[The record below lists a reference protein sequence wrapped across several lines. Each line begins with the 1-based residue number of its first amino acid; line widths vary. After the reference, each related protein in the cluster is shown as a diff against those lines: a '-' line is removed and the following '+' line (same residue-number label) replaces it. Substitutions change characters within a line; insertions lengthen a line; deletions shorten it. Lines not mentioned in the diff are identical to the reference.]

1 MLHRLAWESSDG
13 RIAAL
18 TGRGLNQSF
27 QPIPERLS
35 IRTEAATNDD
45 GAIACENCSWHP
57 LVKYPTINSI
67 MWYCPRCRLYQKGRV
82 FTAAEYDLHYHVGY
96 QARQRR
102 KHRTA
107 LIRLSRIAGLLDVER
122 PRLLDVGCS
131 LGYTVE
137 AAGEL
142 GWQGFGVDV
151 NPRVIAVCRRR
162 KLRCQVVRGPGLP
175 YPDAFFDA
183 VTAWHVI
190 EHVADVSES
199 LAEWARVLRPGGIL
213 AIETLDSSCL
223 KLKWRGPNY
232 RTFWAPE
239 HVYTFNRHNLGNLVR
254 AARFEVVSPP
264 RVGAVEKLSPKMAL
278 YAVGY
283 LFFKGLQA
291 RLGLSKNFQMFCR
304 RTGAAI
310 PAVTRRAA

>member
-1 MLHRLAWESSDG
+1 
-13 RIAAL
+13 
-18 TGRGLNQSF
+18 
-27 QPIPERLS
+27 
-35 IRTEAATNDD
+35 
-45 GAIACENCSWHP
+45 
-57 LVKYPTINSI
+57 
-67 MWYCPRCRLYQKGRV
+67 MWYCPSCRLYQKGRV
-82 FTAAEYDLHYHVGY
+82 SAVAEYDLHYHVGY
-96 QARQRR
+96 HSRRRR

-107 LIRLSRIAGLLDVER
+107 LTRLIRIAGLLDVKR

-137 AAGEL
+137 AAVEL

-151 NPRVIAVCRRR
+151 NPQVVEACRRR
-162 KLRCQVVRGPGLP
+162 NLRCQVAQGHPLP

-213 AIETLDSSCL
+213 AMETPDSSCL

-239 HVYTFNRHNLGNLVR
+239 HVYTFNRHNLGSL
-254 AARFEVVSPP
+254 ARVAGFEVVAPP
-264 RVGAVEKLSPKMAL
+264 RVGAVGRLSWNMAV

-283 LFFKGLQA
+283 QLLKGLQA
-291 RLGLSKNFQMFCR
+291 RVGLSKSFLLFCR
-304 RTGAAI
+304 RTDAAS